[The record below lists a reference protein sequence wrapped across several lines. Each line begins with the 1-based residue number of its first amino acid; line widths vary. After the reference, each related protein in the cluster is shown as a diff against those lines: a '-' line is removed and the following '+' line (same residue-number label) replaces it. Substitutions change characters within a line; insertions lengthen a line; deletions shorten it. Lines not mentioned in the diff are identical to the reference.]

1 MATETLSRERVLE
14 IIEECG
20 GDKEHLLSI
29 LIEIQRE
36 CRRNYINEASAR
48 VVAEKLDIPLV
59 QLYDILTFYAM
70 LETKPRGRYIIE
82 VCHNAPCYISN
93 SLVMAPDGMFSL
105 QYMPCVGACNIGPV
119 IKIGDRVYGNLNE
132 ERIRKILRELREN
145 DQ

>member
-82 VCHNAPCYISN
+82 VCNNAPCYISKSQN
-93 SLVMAPDGMFSL
+93 FCAKNWVSTLVKQHRTGCS
-105 QYMPCVGACNIGPV
+105 VCNICHV
-119 IKIGDRVYGNLNE
+119 
-132 ERIRKILRELREN
+132 
-145 DQ
+145 

>member
-59 QLYDILTFYAM
+59 QLYDILTFLCDAGDQAAW
-70 LETKPRGRYIIE
+70 TIHHRGVQQRSVLYFQIA
-82 VCHNAPCYISN
+82 CH
-93 SLVMAPDGMFSL
+93 G
-105 QYMPCVGACNIGPV
+105 
-119 IKIGDRVYGNLNE
+119 KIFAQRTGYQLW
-132 ERIRKILRELREN
+132 
-145 DQ
+145 

>member
-70 LETKPRGRYIIE
+70 QIA
-82 VCHNAPCYISN
+82 CH
-93 SLVMAPDGMFSL
+93 G
-105 QYMPCVGACNIGPV
+105 
-119 IKIGDRVYGNLNE
+119 KIFAQRTGYQLW
-132 ERIRKILRELREN
+132 
-145 DQ
+145 

>member
-82 VCHNAPCYISN
+82 VCNQQLRA
-93 SLVMAPDGMFSL
+93 MFPNPTSWQSSCARSWEL
-105 QYMPCVGACNIGPV
+105 
-119 IKIGDRVYGNLNE
+119 KLWGNLNAGTACSACSIC
-132 ERIRKILRELREN
+132 RA
-145 DQ
+145 

>member
-1 MATETLSRERVLE
+1 MTVLYSQGERSLKMATETLSRERVLE

-82 VCHNAPCYISN
+82 VCN
-93 SLVMAPDGMFSL
+93 SARSWELTLGKPRRT
-105 QYMPCVGACNIGPV
+105 ACSACSIC
-119 IKIGDRVYGNLNE
+119 RA
-132 ERIRKILRELREN
+132 
-145 DQ
+145 